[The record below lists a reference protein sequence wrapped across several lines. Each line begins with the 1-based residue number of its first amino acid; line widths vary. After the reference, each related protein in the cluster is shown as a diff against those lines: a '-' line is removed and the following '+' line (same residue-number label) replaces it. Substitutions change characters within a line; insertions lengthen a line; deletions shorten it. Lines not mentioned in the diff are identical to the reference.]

1 MCCLASQS
9 SAKETRL
16 VPCSE
21 ERRPSGG
28 LHACAAL
35 VGHVLTRAWRGDARS
50 AQREVARHTM
60 DRKHWA
66 RLYKRKATAAA
77 AEAHGRAAAAANKTG
92 AGASARKRPKK
103 EKGGAAGSAGAAKN
117 AAAEG
122 AAEAKSAVP
131 SKAKPADTKL
141 KAKAEPPTALTVA
154 AASKGKSA
162 LAKAPAKK
170 KARFVVPVPG
180 KNGAASSDSL
190 KGQTVV
196 LTGVFP
202 EIGGGTGLSLGKDRA
217 KRLLESFGAR
227 VTSSVSG
234 KTTLLVVGKAPG
246 YSKVQRALVSGGRAH
261 DVSRAPG

>member
-66 RLYKRKATAAA
+66 RLYKRKAAATA
-77 AEAHGRAAAAANKTG
+77 AEAHGRAAAAADKTG

-122 AAEAKSAVP
+122 AAEAKSASP

-141 KAKAEPPTALTVA
+141 KAKDEPPTALTVA

-202 EIGGGTGLSLGKDRA
+202 EIGGGAGLSLGKDRA

-246 YSKVQRALVSGGRAH
+246 YSKVRRALVSGGRAH